1 MTGTGALLCR
11 VFGSSAC
18 PLQKDWEIRTRPAPR
33 RNSPRETRA
42 GTKTCQIIPHRS
54 YRKRSQRSTISMR
67 RRTSFWTRWRP
78 RSISPDMLP
87 EKTCKGRVPP
97 GREERFQ
104 DVLNPDLIPKNRA
117 VEILDSSSDSPSS
130 ALCLLWQ
137 APRPPVPVTC
147 NTKERGTDHDTNE
160 GGVNQH
166 GDRQRKSDHLDHQE
180 TSEGECRKYHDHDR
194 GGARN
199 QACGSSQTFR
209 DRLHFTEP
217 APSGFENACHQK
229 YLVVHA

>member
-78 RSISPDMLP
+78 RS
-87 EKTCKGRVPP
+87 TRTW
-97 GREERFQ
+97 
-104 DVLNPDLIPKNRA
+104 RA
-117 VEILDSSSDSPSS
+117 FSSSPGCRNPRLIQRLAIKCALLALASPQATSS
-130 ALCLLWQ
+130 SHLQYEGA
-137 APRPPVPVTC
+137 RDRSRY
-147 NTKERGTDHDTNE
+147 ERGW
-160 GGVNQH
+160 
-166 GDRQRKSDHLDHQE
+166 RQSTRRSP
-180 TSEGECRKYHDHDR
+180 T
-194 GGARN
+194 
-199 QACGSSQTFR
+199 
-209 DRLHFTEP
+209 
-217 APSGFENACHQK
+217 
-229 YLVVHA
+229 